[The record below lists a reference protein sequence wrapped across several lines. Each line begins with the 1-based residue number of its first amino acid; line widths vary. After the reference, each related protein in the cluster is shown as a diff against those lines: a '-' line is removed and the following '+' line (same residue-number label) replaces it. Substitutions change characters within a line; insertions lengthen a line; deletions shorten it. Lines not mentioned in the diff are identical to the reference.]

1 MRRFKLYLTIIISIL
16 TPFNAESKG
25 QPESIASLY
34 KTLDRSIKDQPEYV
48 AEKERRIKE
57 IKQSLSLKDITP
69 MQRYHINEQ
78 LYDEYSAFRYD
89 SAFKYINMNIEA
101 YKDSGEYDLLY
112 RSMLRL
118 VHILSVSGMFDKARV
133 ILEETDTDKLSDE
146 NLIEYYKQL
155 SEYNLFMS
163 EHTGSTCYFKEYNDK
178 AQEYRSKILAIAPK
192 GSYTYLFNHA
202 THACEQGD
210 IDEGIRTL
218 ERLLPKTKEG
228 ERKYSIITNTLAYFY
243 RNKNQRDKQEYYL
256 IRSAISDIRGA
267 IREENSLRELANLLF
282 ENGQTDRAL
291 RYINTSIQDATFY
304 GTKLRNLQAAPM
316 VPEIITAYGHER
328 DRKQLATTILLIII
342 SAIALILIVSRFFRS
357 RIIRRLEKANEKI
370 NQMNG
375 QLNDTLNRMNTTN
388 IMIKESNKIKDEYL
402 TRFMELCNRIIERF
416 DEQHKKE
423 NRLARDHKL
432 PELYEELKSNKHI
445 NETTQLFYQNFD
457 TAFLNIYP
465 DFPQAVNNL
474 LEPDSRI
481 EPKASRL
488 TTELRILALIRL
500 GITDNQKIA
509 GILRSSIT
517 TVYTYRSKL
526 KARAVSKDSF
536 EEDIKRIGAYY

>member
-1 MRRFKLYLTIIISIL
+1 
-16 TPFNAESKG
+16 
-25 QPESIASLY
+25 
-34 KTLDRSIKDQPEYV
+34 
-48 AEKERRIKE
+48 
-57 IKQSLSLKDITP
+57 
-69 MQRYHINEQ
+69 
-78 LYDEYSAFRYD
+78 
-89 SAFKYINMNIEA
+89 
-101 YKDSGEYDLLY
+101 
-112 RSMLRL
+112 
-118 VHILSVSGMFDKARV
+118 
-133 ILEETDTDKLSDE
+133 
-146 NLIEYYKQL
+146 
-155 SEYNLFMS
+155 MS